1 MKLNCALETSV
12 ERKKKKKKGILHSQ
26 QKIRASLHP
35 VMWIA
40 QLTCERT
47 NILTFMVYIWFCFVK
62 SFSSVLSNQ

>member
-12 ERKKKKKKGILHSQ
+12 ERTKKKGILHSH

-40 QLTCERT
+40 QLTCEGT
-47 NILTFMVYIWFCFVK
+47 NILTLLVYICFCFVK